1 MDPRMRAALLASLT
15 LASMPAFATT
25 VRHLDL
31 KEIVGASD
39 TIVQG
44 RVKSMRS
51 FWQGKQIHT
60 EVRIKVSRALKG
72 ARGDRLTFLQAGEG
86 PHSHRRR
93 EPGPGLERR
102 RPAERLSLFL
112 DFPARGPGQA

>member
-44 RVKSMRS
+44 RVESMRS

-60 EVRIKVSRALKG
+60 EVRVKVSRTLKG
-72 ARGDRLTFLQAGEG
+72 TRGDRLTFLQAGDG
-86 PHSHRRR
+86 PQSHRRGHHW
-93 EPGPGLERR
+93 PGPACRC
-102 RPAERLSLFL
+102 PAPTLSLSL
-112 DFPARGPGQA
+112 TV

>member
-44 RVKSMRS
+44 RVGS
-51 FWQGKQIHT
+51 
-60 EVRIKVSRALKG
+60 
-72 ARGDRLTFLQAGEG
+72 
-86 PHSHRRR
+86 
-93 EPGPGLERR
+93 PG
-102 RPAERLSLFL
+102 
-112 DFPARGPGQA
+112 